1 MNVQGAAAMK
11 TSWTVIAL
19 AAIFANA
26 PAWGQAYPTKVVR
39 IIAPFAPGGGTDFI
53 ARIAAQKLTEATR
66 QQFIVE
72 NRPGAGGSI
81 GVEVTVKSPADG
93 YTFCIIATSYTVNP
107 GIYKLAFD
115 SASDITP
122 VIQMS
127 QGPLIVA
134 THPSLPAKNIKEFI
148 ALARAKPESLNF
160 ATSGAG
166 SIVHLGTE
174 YFLETAKIKATH
186 VPYKGTGPALTD
198 TIAGHTQFL
207 FGSPAVTIPHLKS
220 GRLRGIA
227 VTTPQRIKSAPELPT
242 ISESGY
248 KDFAVILWH
257 GLIGPRNLPRSV
269 VERVNG
275 ELNKALK
282 SRDMEEKLQTDG
294 VEPKGGTPEEFLAVI
309 KADLQRWVPTA
320 RRLGIKPS

>member
-1 MNVQGAAAMK
+1 MLIIMAVAASATIGA
-11 TSWTVIAL
+11 
-19 AAIFANA
+19 
-26 PAWGQAYPTKVVR
+26 AWGQAYPTKVVR

-53 ARIAAQKLTEATR
+53 ARIAAQKLTEATK

-93 YTFCIIATSYTVNP
+93 YTLAIIATSYTVNP

-134 THPSLPAKNIKEFI
+134 THPSLPVKNIKEFI
-148 ALARAKPESLNF
+148 ALARAKPDTLNF

-198 TIAGHTQFL
+198 TMAGHTQFL
-207 FGSPAVTIPHLKS
+207 FGSPAVTMPHVKS

-227 VTTPQRIKSAPELPT
+227 VTTAQRIKSAPELPT
-242 ISESGY
+242 VAESGY
-248 KDFAVILWH
+248 KDFTIVLWH
-257 GLIGPRNLPRSV
+257 GLIGPKNLPRNV
-269 VERVNG
+269 VDRVNG
-275 ELNKALK
+275 ELNKALRTK
-282 SRDMEEKLQTDG
+282 DMEEKLQADG
-294 VEPKGGTPEEFLAVI
+294 VEPKGGSSDEFFAVI
-309 KADLQRWVPTA
+309 KADLQRWVPIA

>member
-1 MNVQGAAAMK
+1 MNRTLIVAAAAMVGA
-11 TSWTVIAL
+11 SS
-19 AAIFANA
+19 

-39 IIAPFAPGGGTDFI
+39 IVAPFAPGGGTDFI
-53 ARIAAQKLTEATR
+53 ARIAAQKLTEATK

-81 GVEVTVKSPADG
+81 GVEVTVKAPADG
-93 YTFCIIATSYTVNP
+93 YTLAIIATSYTVNP
-107 GIYKLAFD
+107 GIYKLSFD
-115 SASDITP
+115 SAADITP
-122 VIQMS
+122 IIQMS
-127 QGPLIVA
+127 AGPLIVA
-134 THPSLPAKNIKEFI
+134 THPSLPAKTVKEFV
-148 ALARAKPESLNF
+148 ALARAKPDTLNF

-166 SIVHLGTE
+166 SIVHLATE

-207 FGSPAVTIPHLKS
+207 FGSPAVTMPHVKS

-227 VTTPQRIKSAPELPT
+227 VTTTQRIKSAPELPT
-242 ISESGY
+242 IAESGY
-248 KDFAVILWH
+248 KDFAVVLWH
-257 GLIGPRNLPRSV
+257 GLIGPKNLPRNV
-269 VERVNG
+269 VDRVNG

-282 SRDMEEKLQTDG
+282 AKDMEEKLQTDG
-294 VEPKGGTPEEFLAVI
+294 VEPKGGSPDEFLAVI
-309 KADLQRWVPTA
+309 KADLQRWVPIA

>member
-1 MNVQGAAAMK
+1 MKTLLIAAA
-11 TSWTVIAL
+11 
-19 AAIFANA
+19 AAIVTASG
-26 PAWGQAYPTKVVR
+26 PAWGQAYPAKVVR
-39 IIAPFAPGGGTDFI
+39 IVAPFAPGGGTDFI
-53 ARIAAQKLTEATR
+53 ARIAAQKLTEATK
-66 QQFIVE
+66 QQFIVD
-72 NRPGAGGSI
+72 NRPGAGGTI

-93 YTFCIIATSYTVNP
+93 YTLCIIATSYTVNP
-107 GIYKLAFD
+107 GIYKLSFD
-115 SASDITP
+115 SATDITP

-134 THPSLPAKNIKEFI
+134 THPSLPAKTIKEFV
-148 ALARAKPESLNF
+148 ALARAKPDTLNY

-198 TIAGHTQFL
+198 TVAGHTQFI
-207 FGSPAVTIPHLKS
+207 FGSPAVTMPHLKS
-220 GRLRGIA
+220 NRLRGIA
-227 VTTPQRIKSAPELPT
+227 VTTAQRIKSAPELPT
-242 ISESGY
+242 VAESGY
-248 KDFAVILWH
+248 KDFAVVLWH
-257 GLIGPRNLPRSV
+257 GLIGPKNLPRNV
-269 VERVNG
+269 VDRVNA

-282 SRDMEEKLQTDG
+282 TRDMEEKLLADG
-294 VEPKGGTPEEFLAVI
+294 VEPKGGSPEEFLAAI